1 MADDK
6 VSHEDIEKW
15 VEKQPLDTLA
25 RLPENTETREARRL
39 INIAADLA
47 HQSLEKVK
55 PE

>member
-1 MADDK
+1 MADKQIDHEGIDK
-6 VSHEDIEKW
+6 YIREL
-15 VEKQPLDTLA
+15 PLDICQ